1 MTLLES
7 KIPIYFASILAGFA
21 VIGLLFIPNVS
32 DMLGPVAG
40 ILMTMSVVLILL
52 FAAAIILKG
61 LFTLFSSFIKQ

>member
-1 MTLLES
+1 MTFLNS
-7 KIPIYFASILAGFA
+7 KIPIYFASIFAGFA
-21 VIGLLFIPNVS
+21 VIGLLFVPNVS

-40 ILMTMSVVLILL
+40 ILMTMSVILILL

>member
-32 DMLGPVAG
+32 GMLGPVAG

>member
-32 DMLGPVAG
+32 DMLGPVAD
-40 ILMTMSVVLILL
+40 ILMTMSIIIVLL